1 MNSAVLRP
9 RNIGT
14 AKPINDQ
21 LKRYKLIAKADIL
34 DEHIVA
40 AMIKNKNKEAK

>member
-14 AKPINDQ
+14 VKPIKDQ
-21 LKRYKLIAKADIL
+21 LKRYKLIATADIL
-34 DEHIVA
+34 DEHIVT
-40 AMIKNKNKEAK
+40 AMVKNKNKEAK

>member
-14 AKPINDQ
+14 AKPIKDQ
-21 LKRYKLIAKADIL
+21 FKRYRLIAKADVL
-34 DEHIVA
+34 DEHVVA

>member
-14 AKPINDQ
+14 DKPIKDQ

-34 DEHIVA
+34 GEHIVS